1 MMLSRS
7 IGYGLIAVAFIAKRG
22 GDAWTQGEL
31 ISKEYDIPIEYLLKI
46 MNQLVRAGILR
57 SKRGP
62 SGGYSLAKPAKDI
75 TMLEA
80 IEAVDGPFRRSFDLA
95 GQAKKNRF
103 AGRMDLVC
111 QKATDQAIAILK
123 KTRFSDL
130 VSKG

>member
-7 IGYGLIAVAFIAKRG
+7 IGYGLIAVAYMAKQN
-22 GDAWTQGEL
+22 DTWIQGEI

-62 SGGYSLAKPAKDI
+62 SGGYSLAKPVKDLN
-75 TMLEA
+75 MLEV
-80 IEAVDGPFRRSFDLA
+80 IEAVDGPFHRSFELA
-95 GQAKKNRF
+95 SQAKKSRF
-103 AGRMDLVC
+103 SARMDQVC
-111 QKATDQAIAILK
+111 AKASEQAIAILK
-123 KTRFSDL
+123 KAKFSDL

>member
-31 ISKEYDIPIEYLLKI
+31 VSEEYDIPIEYLLKI
-46 MNQLVRAGILR
+46 MNQLVRADILR

-62 SGGYSLAKPAKDI
+62 SGGYSLARPAKDI
-75 TMLEA
+75 TMLEV
-80 IEAVDGPFRRSFDLA
+80 IEAVDGPFHRSFDFA
-95 GQAKKNRF
+95 SQAKKNRF
-103 AGRMDLVC
+103 SGRMEQVC
-111 QKATDQAIAILK
+111 QKASDQAIAILK